1 MDTHKDHKKHSV
13 TPHKEHNP
21 WSQWQHEVGQF
32 FDRFNRNLGPG
43 SEGDF
48 YPKIEIQDNEK
59 NLVVSA
65 EIPGMSE
72 KDVQVSLRD
81 NQLILEGERKSE
93 KETEENGT
101 YRSEFSYGSFYRT
114 IPLREEVKAD
124 SVKATYKDGLLRIK
138 LEKTHASPQNVKK
151 IPITRS

>member
-1 MDTHKDHKKHSV
+1 MDTHKDHKKHSL
-13 TPHKEHNP
+13 TSHREHNP

-32 FDRFNRNLGPG
+32 FDRFNRTG
-43 SEGDF
+43 SEGEF

-59 NLVVSA
+59 NLIVSA

-72 KDVQVSLRD
+72 KDVQVSLKD

-93 KETEENGT
+93 KESEENGT

-114 IPLREEVKAD
+114 IPLRDEIKAD

-151 IPITRS
+151 IPVTRS

>member
-1 MDTHKDHKKHSV
+1 MDTHKDHKKHSL
-13 TPHKEHNP
+13 TSHREHNP

-32 FDRFNRNLGPG
+32 FDRFNRNLAP
-43 SEGDF
+43 EGDADF

-59 NLVVSA
+59 NFIVCA

-81 NQLILEGERKSE
+81 NQLIIEGERKSE
-93 KETEENGT
+93 RESEENGT

-114 IPLREEVKAD
+114 IPLRDEVKAD

-138 LEKTHASPQNVKK
+138 LEKTHAGSQNVRK